1 MQMSCLMFDFWQI
14 HKKYQVVETSMVPVT
29 IHKKMEAKDEPLW
42 AQLGSTQATSLLTP
56 RVVQQSVTLQ
66 QDIKMKKNSQKTW
79 TFDWLK
85 NLQEIEKSELMR
97 ININQNSYSKNRK
110 VTAGIEKLITGMEK
124 THSRNRNFYWDQ
136 KRWIWGALKKST
148 YIHPWAYKFRHDQ
161 HLWLLKS
168 FHHCII
174 AMQALSWSAR
184 WGYKHPATTTTL
196 KKAEGH
202 PLMHLMTHW
211 NRTHKRQ

>member
-1 MQMSCLMFDFWQI
+1 M
-14 HKKYQVVETSMVPVT
+14 
-29 IHKKMEAKDEPLW
+29 
-42 AQLGSTQATSLLTP
+42 GSTQATSLLTP

-124 THSRNRNFYWDQ
+124 THSRNRNFY
-136 KRWIWGALKKST
+136 
-148 YIHPWAYKFRHDQ
+148 
-161 HLWLLKS
+161 
-168 FHHCII
+168 
-174 AMQALSWSAR
+174 
-184 WGYKHPATTTTL
+184 
-196 KKAEGH
+196 
-202 PLMHLMTHW
+202 
-211 NRTHKRQ
+211 